1 MQVRKIVGV
10 YAEVDDELTSARR
23 KHGRQEKTP
32 LVDPLL
38 GHKPGITFY
47 YGLPSETEAKQRTDS
62 RSDAGVV
69 TWVDIL
75 VEELCEAV
83 DAESPERMRAEL
95 VQVAAMA
102 VAMIEHIDG
111 GHS

>member
-1 MQVRKIVGV
+1 MKVRKIVGV
-10 YAEVDDELTSARR
+10 FAEVDDELALARA
-23 KHGRQEKTP
+23 KHGRQDETP
-32 LVDPLL
+32 LVDPFL
-38 GHKPGITFY
+38 GHKAGLTYY

-62 RSDAGVV
+62 RSDAGAV

-75 VEELCEAV
+75 LEELCEAV
-83 DAESPERMRAEL
+83 DAESPGRMRAEL

-111 GHS
+111 GFA